1 VLPFFFL
8 TVKLIK
14 IPTKK
19 ELLWDGCWLA
29 YSAIILGGVK
39 IGRQSS
45 SGGRK

>member
-29 YSAIILGGVK
+29 FNAIILGGVK
-39 IGRQSS
+39 IGRQPI
-45 SGGRK
+45 SGERK